1 MIVVLVVASGGS
13 WEPEA
18 LQVLG
23 ERTGIVVLKRCV
35 DLPDLLA
42 SATSGQAQVAVLDAR
57 TGGLD
62 VAAVDHLRRHGVLAL
77 AVTAQAS
84 LDEARTHLRAIG
96 VPSVIGDADLSSLPE
111 TIDRL
116 VAQADTRD
124 AVPHR
129 APSAPTDSRTGTG
142 NDSGTD
148 SGPAPGRAI
157 AVWGPAGSPGRS
169 LLAAAIAAELARRR
183 RPTVLVDADPYGGT
197 LGQALG
203 VLDEVSG
210 LLAASRWAVSGQ
222 LAERFASVQR
232 ALGPCLTVV
241 TGLPR
246 PERWTEV
253 RPEVVEEVVALGR
266 RHGDVVV
273 DTGFSLE
280 DDPARQVGGR
290 APRNQLTVS
299 ALETSDEIVVVGA
312 ADPVGLSRLA
322 RGLSDV
328 RDLVPA
334 TPLRVVVNR
343 MRPSLGWS
351 EKDISQMI
359 TGFASVDSLHF
370 LPEDRAG
377 VDRALVAGR
386 SLLEV
391 GESALTRA
399 VSVLVDAWSPPIKQ
413 RTTGRARRR

>member
-18 LQVLG
+18 LRVLG

-42 SATSGQAQVAVLDAR
+42 SATSGQAQVAVLAAH
-57 TGGLD
+57 TPGLD
-62 VAAVDHLRRHGVLAL
+62 LSAVDHLRRHGVLAL
-77 AVTAQAS
+77 AVAPQLG
-84 LDEARTHLRAIG
+84 LDEARTRLRSIG
-96 VPSVIGDADLSSLPE
+96 VPSVVGDGELATLPE
-111 TIDRL
+111 SISGL
-116 VAQADTRD
+116 LAQADTRE
-124 AVPHR
+124 AVPLR
-129 APSAPTDSRTGTG
+129 PSPSEP
-142 NDSGTD
+142 
-148 SGPAPGRAI
+148 PAGVPAAEPGRAI
-157 AVWGPAGSPGRS
+157 VVWGPAGAPGRS
-169 LLAAAIAAELARRR
+169 LVAAAIAAELARRR
-183 RPTVLVDADPYGGT
+183 RPTVLVDADPYGGS

-210 LLAASRWAVSGQ
+210 LLAAGRWAVSGQ
-222 LAERFASVQR
+222 LAERFVSVQR
-232 ALGPCLTVV
+232 ALGPCLSVI

-253 RPEVVEEVVALGR
+253 RPEVVEEIIGLAR
-266 RHGDVVV
+266 RGGDVVV

-290 APRNQLTVS
+290 APRNQLTIG
-299 ALETSDEIVVVGA
+299 ALETADEVVVVGA

-322 RGLSDV
+322 RGLVEV
-328 RDLVPA
+328 REVVPA

-351 EKDISQMI
+351 EKDIGQMI
-359 TGFASVDSLHF
+359 TGFAALDSLHF
-370 LPEDRAG
+370 LPDDQVG

-386 SLLEV
+386 TLLES

-399 VSVLVDAWSPPIKQ
+399 VGALVDGWAPPLRQ
-413 RTTGRARRR
+413 RTAGRDRRR

>member
-18 LQVLG
+18 LRVLG

-42 SATSGQAQVAVLDAR
+42 SATSGQAQVAVLGAQ
-57 TGGLD
+57 TSGLD

-77 AVTAQAS
+77 AITPQAV

-96 VPSVIGDADLSSLPE
+96 VPCVVGDAELPALPE
-111 TIDRL
+111 TVARL

-129 APSAPTDSRTGTG
+129 PPPTGPPLSPPSEQP
-142 NDSGTD
+142 
-148 SGPAPGRAI
+148 GPAPGRAI
-157 AVWGPAGSPGRS
+157 AVWGPAGAPGRS

-197 LGQALG
+197 LGQAMG

-210 LLAASRWAVSGQ
+210 LLAASRLAVADQ

-232 ALGPCLTVV
+232 ALGPCLSVV

-246 PERWTEV
+246 PERWSEV
-253 RPEVVEEVVALGR
+253 RPEVVEELVGLAR
-266 RHGDVVV
+266 RLGDVVV

-299 ALETSDEIVVVGA
+299 ALEAADEVVVVGA

-322 RGLSDV
+322 RGLADV

-334 TPLRVVVNR
+334 TPLRVVVNQ

-351 EKDISQMI
+351 EKDITQMI
-359 TGFASVDSLHF
+359 AGFAATESLHF

-391 GESALTRA
+391 GESALTRGIGA
-399 VSVLVDAWSPPIKQ
+399 LVDAWVPAVRQ
-413 RTTGRARRR
+413 RTAGRARLR